1 MTQIT
6 QDMIDS
12 ASNQAKDGFYAAMHD
27 WILKPY
33 STKEWQNGDQIFDD
47 GGNPVLDDDDNPTY
61 ERVLVDVVKHR
72 ITGYSAKQVQA
83 PTYVNFDIENVLVT
97 INGYPAETINDV
109 YTKGVKGNSL
119 TVTCDIVDKNA
130 DEQGGS
136 IVNISSSELRLP
148 FEKVTSESVVI
159 DEDKLDATI
168 SNGQLVAVGVFE
180 RGGTWVI
187 TEERINKSLAEIN
200 VNWRISLPTSI
211 KFHVASKK
219 Q

>member
-1 MTQIT
+1 MIEVT

-12 ASNQAKDGFYAAMHD
+12 ASNQAKSGFDAAMHD
-27 WILKPY
+27 WILKSY
-33 STKEWQNGDQIFDD
+33 NTKEWQNGDQIFDD

-72 ITGYSAKQVQA
+72 ITGYSAKQVQV

-109 YTKGVKGNSL
+109 YTKGVKGDSL
-119 TVTCDIVDKNA
+119 TVTCDIVDQDSN
-130 DEQGGS
+130 

-211 KFHVASKK
+211 KFHVASDK